1 MRTKLRYLVAPI
13 WILNMIFL
21 FGSLS
26 AILSDKSGQLSTIDL
41 LIVGL
46 FFVFFIYLFYDITK
60 FNRLQM
66 IKIIGVIL
74 VLSSIYYVLV
84 FNIIMVV
91 PTLVTGILVLKY
103 KFSS

>member
-21 FGSLS
+21 FGSIS

-46 FFVFFIYLFYDITK
+46 FFVIFIYLFYDITK
-60 FNRLQM
+60 FSRPQM

-103 KFSS
+103 KFK